1 MGKNSPSIKGI
12 PQLKEIASIILNFE
26 STKHKAFK
34 KVAKKDFWNEIYI
47 NDNRYELLRLV
58 IFACYVEKGFFVMSD
73 LTGLTSLNVR
83 SIERMLSRGSQLK
96 YFNKKQGSDKRVVQ
110 YYPTSKSLELMKAHV
125 EVLVNLKNI
134 LGDKDI
140 IDKIGITSQED
151 LYRILDSVV
160 EN

>member
-96 YFNKKQGSDKRVVQ
+96 YFNKKQEYKRGN
-110 YYPTSKSLELMKAHV
+110 YM
-125 EVLVNLKNI
+125 
-134 LGDKDI
+134 I
-140 IDKIGITSQED
+140 IF
-151 LYRILDSVV
+151 
-160 EN
+160 